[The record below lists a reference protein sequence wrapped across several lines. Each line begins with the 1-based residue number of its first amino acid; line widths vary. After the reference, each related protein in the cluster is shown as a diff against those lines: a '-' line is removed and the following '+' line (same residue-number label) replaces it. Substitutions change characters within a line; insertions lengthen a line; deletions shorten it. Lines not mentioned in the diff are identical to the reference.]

1 MTVCSGWAGRILQRL
16 LPEGKGTVAF
26 PLGIIQII
34 IQTEIVKIVIVV
46 IVIIIRIM
54 TVSITVAAV
63 AIILIVLL
71 HERYIGAVSHQNHNE
86 NNQTDHRSGNGKPQ
100 TKACLRIHPAS
111 FSGKDGKDDAQ
122 GTENVG
128 KSAAYQE
135 KGDDSHYQGCSGKS
149 GRCPEG
155 RLIVLTAVIVIPL
168 KSIALMIRRCTVA
181 AGIPILRASI
191 AAAVWVGIGTV
202 SVSGISRLRRTI
214 IRLSRLRKT
223 IIRLPCLRRAVIRL
237 ARRRRAVIRL
247 ASLRR
252 TESRVL
258 GRTICASV
266 CMMRSGFRIP
276 ACAVRIV

>member
-214 IRLSRLRKT
+214 IRL
-223 IIRLPCLRRAVIRL
+223 PCLRRAVIRL

-266 CMMRSGFRIP
+266 CMRSGSRIP